1 MREMGL
7 AGVIRGWP
15 VCTTIGD
22 KAAMCA
28 LDPVNRQFHAPSP
41 NRLWVSDFTYVAT
54 AAGFVYVAFVIDG
67 FARYI
72 VGWASLGRRM
82 SALCWMRSIRRFK
95 IAGRFIVGAWSTIV
109 IADRSTCPSRT
120 PSASPKP
127 G

>member
-54 AAGFVYVAFVIDG
+54 WAGFVYVAFVIDG

-72 VGWASLGRRM
+72 VGWGSLGRRM
-82 SALCWMRSIRRFK
+82 SASWAMAIPRTRR
-95 IAGRFIVGAWSTIV
+95 ILDPRTGRLVQQSAPAGANR
-109 IADRSTCPSRT
+109 
-120 PSASPKP
+120 
-127 G
+127 